1 MESASSSRET
11 ESTLAR
17 RLARLSL
24 VRLIVLSVFLALVS
38 LVYLRGVTDGY
49 SSQVAFSTVV
59 AGYAL
64 AAVYAALLRLR
75 RFLSAVAHTQIV
87 TDQLLWTAIVYLTGG
102 VGSGAVSLYGL
113 SVVAAA
119 IVLGV
124 RGAVFA
130 WAVGAT
136 AYVGMTSSL
145 VERVLLPPPDQ
156 DPSLFATSWQSAGYP
171 LGANL
176 LALAVV
182 AAMCGYLAERLR
194 TTGGDLVRA
203 EARAAAAERLAGIGR
218 LAAGLAHEI
227 RNPLGGISG
236 SIELLRASP
245 GLSDEDRQLCDI
257 VQREAARLN
266 DLVGD
271 MLELAKPKEPAIA
284 DVDLAG
290 AAVEVAALASRS
302 GRGEDVAVRYEG
314 PPNLLVRADSA
325 QLRQLLW
332 NLVRNAVQSSAAGS
346 EVVVSV
352 ASQSSGGA
360 KLEVRDSGKGVPPD
374 AVDRIFDAFFTT
386 RAQGTGMGLAVVKH
400 IVDAHGWRIA
410 VTSDAVGTVFSVA
423 IPGGE

>member
-1 MESASSSRET
+1 VESAPSSRET

-24 VRLIVLSVFLALVS
+24 VRLTVLTVFLALVS

-64 AAVYAALLRLR
+64 AAVYASLLRLE
-75 RFLSAVAHTQIV
+75 RFLGSVAHAQIV
-87 TDQLLWTAIVYLTGG
+87 TDQLLFTSIVYLTGG

-113 SVVAAA
+113 TVVAAA

-130 WAVGAT
+130 WVVGAA
-136 AYVGMTSSL
+136 AYVGMTTLL
-145 VERVLLPPPDQ
+145 VEGVLLPPPDQ
-156 DPSLFATSWQSAGYP
+156 DPSVFATSWRSAGYP

-176 LALAVV
+176 LALLVV

-194 TTGGDLVRA
+194 TTGGDLLRA
-203 EARAAAAERLAGIGR
+203 EARAAAAERLAGLGR

-227 RNPLGGISG
+227 RNPLGGIAG
-236 SIELLRASP
+236 SIELLRSSP
-245 GLSDEDRQLCDI
+245 NLTEEDRHLCDI

-271 MLELAKPKEPAIA
+271 MLQLSKPKEPTIA
-284 DVDLAG
+284 DVDLAKVATEVVG
-290 AAVEVAALASRS
+290 LAAKS
-302 GRGEDVAVRYEG
+302 GRGEDVAVHYDG
-314 PPNLLVRADSA
+314 PPEQAIRADAS
-325 QLRQLLW
+325 QVRQLLW
-332 NLVRNAVQSSAAGS
+332 NLIRNAVQSSAAGS
-346 EVVVSV
+346 EVVVRV
-352 ASQSSGGA
+352 ASNPGLGCV
-360 KLEVRDSGKGVPPD
+360 LEVQDAGKGISREAMD
-374 AVDRIFDAFFTT
+374 KIFDAFFTT

-400 IVDAHGWRIA
+400 IVDAHGWRVA
-410 VTSDAVGTVFSVA
+410 VRSDEAGTVFSVT
-423 IPGGE
+423 IS

>member
-1 MESASSSRET
+1 VGSAPSSRET
-11 ESTLAR
+11 QSTLAR

-24 VRLIVLSVFLALVS
+24 VRLTVLTVFLALVS
-38 LVYLRGVTDGY
+38 LVYLRGVTEGY
-49 SSQVAFSTVV
+49 SSQVAFSTVI

-64 AAVYAALLRLR
+64 AAVYASLLRLQ
-75 RFLSAVAHTQIV
+75 RFLGSVAHAQIV

-113 SVVAAA
+113 TVVVAA

-130 WAVGAT
+130 WVVGAA
-136 AYVGMTSSL
+136 AYVGMTTLL
-145 VERVLLPPPDQ
+145 VEGVLLPPPDQ
-156 DPSLFATSWQSAGYP
+156 DPSVFATTWRTAGYP

-194 TTGGDLVRA
+194 TTGGDLLRA
-203 EARAAAAERLAGIGR
+203 EARAAAAERLAGLGR

-245 GLSDEDRQLCDI
+245 NLTDEDRQLCDI
-257 VQREAARLN
+257 VQRESSRLN

-271 MLELAKPKEPAIA
+271 MLQLSRPREPTFAE
-284 DVDLAG
+284 VDLARV
-290 AAVEVAALASRS
+290 ASEVVELASKS
-302 GRGEDVAVRYEG
+302 GRGEDVRVRYQG
-314 PPNLLVRADSA
+314 PPGLVVRADSA

-332 NLVRNAVQSSAAGS
+332 NLIRNAVQSSAAGS
-346 EVVVSV
+346 EVVVTV
-352 ASQSSGGA
+352 AALSSGGA
-360 KLEVRDSGKGVPPD
+360 RLDVQDAGKGIAPD
-374 AVDRIFDAFFTT
+374 AMDKIFDAFFTT

-400 IVDAHGWRIA
+400 IVDAHGWKVSVR
-410 VTSDAVGTVFSVA
+410 SDDAGAVFSVTVR
-423 IPGGE
+423 GDE

>member
-1 MESASSSRET
+1 VESAPSSRET

-24 VRLIVLSVFLALVS
+24 VRLTVLTVFLALVS

-64 AAVYAALLRLR
+64 AAVYALLRLQ
-75 RFLSAVAHTQIV
+75 RFLGAVGYAQIV
-87 TDQLLWTAIVYLTGG
+87 TDQLLWTVIVFLTGG

-113 SVVAAA
+113 TVVAAA

-130 WAVGAT
+130 WIVGA
-136 AYVGMTSSL
+136 AVYLGMTTLL
-145 VERVLLPPPDQ
+145 VEGLLLPPPDQ
-156 DPSLFATSWQSAGYP
+156 DPSVFATSWRSAGYP

-194 TTGGDLVRA
+194 TAGGDLLRA

-218 LAAGLAHEI
+218 LSAGLAHEI

-236 SIELLRASP
+236 SIELLRSSP
-245 GLSDEDRQLCDI
+245 NLSEEDRQLCDI

-266 DLVGD
+266 DLVSD
-271 MLELAKPKEPAIA
+271 MLELSKPKEPTI
-284 DVDLAG
+284 DGVDLAK
-290 AAVEVAALASRS
+290 VAAEIVQLASKS
-302 GRGEDVAVRYEG
+302 GRGEDVTVRYDG
-314 PPNLLVRADSA
+314 PQGLLVRADSA

-332 NLVRNAVQSSAAGS
+332 NLIRNAVQSSAAGS
-346 EVVVSV
+346 EVVVTV
-352 ASQSSGGA
+352 ASSPSGA
-360 KLEVRDSGKGVPPD
+360 RLEVCDSGKGIPAEAMD
-374 AVDRIFDAFFTT
+374 KIFDAFFTT

-400 IVDAHGWRIA
+400 IVDGHGWR
-410 VTSDAVGTVFSVA
+410 VSVRSDEAGTVFSVT
-423 IPGGE
+423 IRDVE

>member
-1 MESASSSRET
+1 MESAPSSRET

-24 VRLIVLSVFLALVS
+24 VRLTVLTVFLALVS

-64 AAVYAALLRLR
+64 AAVYASLLRLQ
-75 RFLSAVAHTQIV
+75 RFLGAVGYAQIV
-87 TDQLLWTAIVYLTGG
+87 TDQLLWTVIVFLTGG

-113 SVVAAA
+113 TVVAAA

-130 WAVGAT
+130 WIVGA
-136 AYVGMTSSL
+136 AVYLGMTTLL
-145 VERVLLPPPDQ
+145 VEGLLLPPPDQ
-156 DPSLFATSWQSAGYP
+156 DPSVFATSWRSAGYP

-194 TTGGDLVRA
+194 TAGGDLLRA

-218 LAAGLAHEI
+218 LSAGLAHEI

-236 SIELLRASP
+236 SIELLRSSP
-245 GLSDEDRQLCDI
+245 NLSEEDRQLCDI

-266 DLVGD
+266 DLVSD
-271 MLELAKPKEPAIA
+271 MLELSKPKEPTI
-284 DVDLAG
+284 DGVDLAK
-290 AAVEVAALASRS
+290 VAAEI
-302 GRGEDVAVRYEG
+302 GR
-314 PPNLLVRADSA
+314 
-325 QLRQLLW
+325 
-332 NLVRNAVQSSAAGS
+332 
-346 EVVVSV
+346 
-352 ASQSSGGA
+352 
-360 KLEVRDSGKGVPPD
+360 
-374 AVDRIFDAFFTT
+374 
-386 RAQGTGMGLAVVKH
+386 
-400 IVDAHGWRIA
+400 AH
-410 VTSDAVGTVFSVA
+410 V
-423 IPGGE
+423 